1 MLDAEYSDFDQQLSA
16 RYDSEQDEV
25 GILTEELLESV
36 SERLP
41 KDHRY
46 VAIEVSGD
54 DHAANIGRYIERV
67 VFEASF
73 GNDADE
79 MSKEYGPYES
89 ASRFFIS
96 VDQQSKQV
104 SGVLRVVTPSES
116 GFKSL
121 DDATEFFH
129 MDQLAASRQPGMQ
142 DLGKVWDVGTI
153 AVLPE
158 YREKSGP
165 VSILLER
172 ALYLA
177 AMKHDV
183 QAIISI
189 VDDRALKKM
198 RSRWVGVGIP
208 FKALAGTRPQP
219 YLGSPKSH
227 AVVGYI
233 PEFDEHMHHH
243 AQSLRG
249 RMARRVLGD
258 ALDRLIKGTAD
269 DAILLL
275 DDYQKKDA

>member
-16 RYDSEQDEV
+16 RYDTEQSEVDV
-25 GILTEELLESV
+25 LTHELLESL
-36 SERLP
+36 SDRLP

-54 DHAANIGRYIERV
+54 DQASNIGRHIERV

-96 VDQQSKQV
+96 VDQQTKQA
-104 SGVLRVVTPSES
+104 SGVLRVITPSES
-116 GFKSL
+116 GLKSL
-121 DDATEFFH
+121 DDAIESFN
-129 MDQLAASRQPGMQ
+129 MDQAAASRQPGME
-142 DLGKVWDVGTI
+142 DLSKVWDVGTI

-172 ALYLA
+172 AMYLA
-177 AMKHDV
+177 AMKHEV
-183 QAIISI
+183 QAIISV

-208 FKALAGTRPQP
+208 FKALAGTHAQP

-227 AVVGYI
+227 AVTGYI
-233 PEFDEHMHHH
+233 PEFYKHMHGH

-249 RMARRVLGD
+249 RMAKMVLGD
-258 ALDRLIKGTAD
+258 ALDRLIEGTAD